1 MPKRKISDIDLRKT
15 APRKGLL
22 SLKYVLKV
30 INKISLQSEPALSSL
45 FQLTGRT
52 VQFLPVFPEVLQG
65 KQNTGQYL
73 QQLPYN
79 PGSLLLHERLF

>member
-30 INKISLQSEPALSSL
+30 INKISLQSEPALSA
-45 FQLTGRT
+45 
-52 VQFLPVFPEVLQG
+52 
-65 KQNTGQYL
+65 
-73 QQLPYN
+73 
-79 PGSLLLHERLF
+79 